1 MLLIAGGC
9 SDAERIEFRDRSGLT
24 CDLGHRFLNLGLLT
38 YKPEVTLI
46 STAKGL
52 QVSTEPISVKHPGMW
67 YHVMKGS

>member
-38 YKPEVTLI
+38 YKPEFTLI

-52 QVSTEPISVKHPGMW
+52 
-67 YHVMKGS
+67 